1 MAEKLSEATWTAFSK
16 KQKLDLGDAPLVK
29 ALAKFDKTS
38 EDKPEPR
45 LEALQGLIEEI
56 KKQVTAQA
64 RRKKEMG
71 DKLFGEVKDKLY
83 ALLDSAEMLH
93 KDTEKAVA
101 ARKASADDEED
112 SPALLTTKLIPLLR
126 EVRKGEVE
134 MQALIALAGK
144 ETVVLLSRKAISP
157 ARGKL
162 LKDQMTHPSGLKFIR
177 GTCMLE
183 QASVTF
189 VVQAPAAGL
198 AKKIKA
204 ALLQQTELRLKVR
217 VRGEDP
223 NDVDEEG
230 EDNESTAEG
239 STIAHAPPLRT
250 AGAAQ
255 PQAAAGAAQP
265 QAAAGAT
272 DPAAAAFIARL
283 TALVTKVKTAAPEVR
298 AKVSEAGFIARK
310 NHDFEGAHA
319 LLDEAERMLEGG
331 PAVAAR
337 PAVAAGTAP
346 VSAGDRSPAT
356 QIASVMKEALGKG
369 IRRSRGPNAEA
380 AKLHGQVQEAT
391 LNELPGLVP
400 GFLKAAITSLP
411 GDAAP
416 LRQGDRPSPE
426 DENLGIAADVNAWQR
441 ALVAWEQRIEV
452 ADGLRLELGRSEATL
467 ANKAPSEDEAKA
479 HAALV
484 AAYNSA
490 RLDAERA
497 EQRALETRAGLEQAH
512 QAARAH

>member
-1 MAEKLSEATWTAFSK
+1 MAEKFSEATWTAFSK
-16 KQKLDLGDAPLVK
+16 KQKLDLRDAPLVK

-64 RRKKEMG
+64 KRKKEMG
-71 DKLFGEVKDKLY
+71 DKVFGEVKDKLY

-93 KDTEKAVA
+93 KDTERAVE
-101 ARKASADDEED
+101 ARKASADDEEE
-112 SPALLTTKLIPLLR
+112 SPALLTTRLIPLLR
-126 EVRKGEVE
+126 EVRKGDVE

-162 LKDQMTHPSGLKFIR
+162 LKDQMTNPSGLKFIR
-177 GTCMLE
+177 GTCLLE
-183 QASVTF
+183 QGSITF
-189 VVQAPAAGL
+189 VVQAPAVGL

-204 ALLQQTELRLKVR
+204 ALLQQTEQRLKVR

-239 STIAHAPPLRT
+239 STIPQAPPLRT
-250 AGAAQ
+250 AGAAK
-255 PQAAAGAAQP
+255 P

-272 DPAAAAFIARL
+272 DPAAAAFKARL
-283 TALVTKVKTAAPEVR
+283 SALVPKVKTAAPEVR
-298 AKVSEAGFIARK
+298 AKVSEAGLAARK
-310 NHDFEGAHA
+310 NRDFEGAHA
-319 LLDEAERMLEGG
+319 LLDEAERMLEAGL
-331 PAVAAR
+331 
-337 PAVAAGTAP
+337 AVAAGTAP
-346 VSAGDRSPAT
+346 ATALTQKASA
-356 QIASVMKEALGKG
+356 MKQALGKG

-380 AKLHGQVQEAT
+380 AKLHGRVQEAT

-416 LRQGDRPSPE
+416 LQQGERPSPE

-441 ALVAWEQRIEV
+441 ALVAWEQRIEI
-452 ADGLRLELGRSEATL
+452 ADSLRLELDRSEAGL
-467 ANKAPSEDEAKA
+467 AKNAPSEDEAKA
-479 HAALV
+479 HVDLV

-497 EQRALETRAGLEQAH
+497 ELRALETRAGLEQAH
-512 QAARAH
+512 QAARVH